1 MRLRI
6 LIAWVLFAVSTA
18 WSAEPI
24 SLVDSTGRLLGMLP
38 VTPRGNERVVPL
50 YTLAKAAAWD
60 LTSANG
66 EHTVQWPGHTVS
78 LRRGNPFAATDHGHV
93 QLRLAPEEWDGSL
106 WIPLSNLRDLF
117 DDDTELNLRQTVLKM
132 RIAPRPPEHDNVAQ
146 SPAWTLQT
154 VILDPGHGGKDPG
167 CLGLMELEEKAVT
180 LDIARRLAALLKAN
194 GLNVHLTRSDDR
206 FVSLRER
213 TRFAND
219 MRGDLFLSI
228 HCDSYDKPDVRG
240 VETYFLKPARTKRA
254 VEAALRENSVVKLEE
269 NAERYQDLTEQNY
282 ILLTMAT
289 SQYIKDSEAWAA
301 HALGALAAASGSV
314 SRGVD
319 QAGFYV
325 LMGAAMPAVLVECGY
340 LSNSDDA
347 LLLATEH
354 GRQKIAEGLSHSVE
368 LIKQQLEASAS
379 R

>member
-1 MRLRI
+1 MKIRV
-6 LIAWVLFAVSTA
+6 LIAALLTTTSLWAA
-18 WSAEPI
+18 DPI

-38 VTPRGNERVVPL
+38 VVPRGNERLVPL
-50 YTLAKAAAWD
+50 YTLAKAAEWN
-60 LTSANG
+60 LISANG
-66 EHTVQWPGHTVS
+66 EHALEWPGHS
-78 LRRGNPFAATDHGHV
+78 IKLRRGNPFAATDRNHV
-93 QLRLAPEEWDGSL
+93 QMKLAPEEWDGSL
-106 WIPLSNLRDLF
+106 WVPLANLPDLF
-117 DDDTELNLRQTVLKM
+117 GDDTELNLRQTVLEV
-132 RIAPRPPEHDNVAQ
+132 RIAPQPPEPDSAQ
-146 SPAWTLQT
+146 PATWTLQT

-180 LDIARRLAALLKAN
+180 LDIARRLAKLLKEA
-194 GLNVHLTRSDDR
+194 GLTVYLTRNDDR

-269 NAERYQDLTEQNY
+269 NAGQYQDLTEQNY

-301 HALGALAAASGSV
+301 HALDALAQSTGSQ

-340 LSNSDDA
+340 LSNPEDA

-354 GRQKIAEGLSHSVE
+354 GRQKIAEGLGQSVA
-368 LIKQQLEASAS
+368 LIKRQLELSAS